1 MDIYAK
7 VELKKI
13 RGRTLKKT
21 IVLFLFIILVAC
33 QENNKTLDIKNLEV
47 DQVIQN
53 TNDHEGKQY
62 KAPSIDVAINAI
74 PFNLIVPNLPKT
86 FEPFKPTSIIDWL
99 DTEDGED
106 ISIQLLASS
115 NDKNSKTLTIYARDF
130 EINDL
135 NEDSEKITL
144 DNNKEVY
151 FIPDRSSNDSHSV
164 SVEWKQNGVYYSF
177 NFSGKTDNPNKVN
190 EMLIDLVQQMR

>member
-1 MDIYAK
+1 M
-7 VELKKI
+7 KKI
-13 RGRTLKKT
+13 

-33 QENNKTLDIKNLEV
+33 QENNETLNMENLEV

-53 TNDHEGKQY
+53 ANDHEGKQY
-62 KAPSIDVAINAI
+62 KAPSLDVAINAI
-74 PFNLIVPNLPKT
+74 PFNLNVPNLPKT
-86 FEPFKPTSIIDWL
+86 FEPFKPISIIDWL

-151 FIPDRSSNDSHSV
+151 FIPDRLSNDGHSV
-164 SVEWKQNGVYYSF
+164 SVEWKQNGVFYSL
-177 NFSGKTDNPNKVN
+177 NFSGKTDNPNKAN
-190 EMLIDLVQQMR
+190 EMLIDLVHKMQ